1 MQSFEFKINF
11 WIPGTENT
19 WEMIYDVP
27 EINED
32 LKNEMIDSPY
42 DTKSDTFIFVDG
54 KLIIHKRA
62 IYDFSPQY

>member
-1 MQSFEFKINF
+1 
-11 WIPGTENT
+11 
-19 WEMIYDVP
+19 MIYDVP